1 MMRHIAVLLLLLVIQ
16 ACYPVLAQQRNKP
29 PGIFDREELNRKK
42 LYRSK
47 VLDTLPAYVRAQL
60 ILNTKSG
67 NYNEKV
73 AELRSF
79 INDLYKSNPDK
90 FQPSDTVISIR
101 KCGNC
106 GDFELWDGEILQ
118 IVIDSAGER
127 IQSGAKPGMVA
138 QGVSPNFITSLPKA
152 NKWLQRWGKE
162 TSVTQQPYTGDPV
175 KIAVF
180 DTGLDTS
187 LVKGFTRNM
196 PNECFGGT
204 SNGWNIGA
212 ENGDYWDY
220 SETRHGTVVT
230 RFIIDEIQ
238 KAGPSAPH
246 IQIIPV
252 KVLNAN
258 GQGTLFDFLCGL
270 NYASRAGA
278 TVINASLGFYYYY
291 DSIPGFEEY
300 IDSVLT
306 ENKIILFS
314 AAGNKQFNKIDYGA
328 YSVRAEHIRNIDSNY
343 FYPGGLSIRNQQLVC
358 ITTADKNGTSISSQ
372 QNYSPNRVNISVG
385 ADKGY
390 CFKHPYKRL
399 LFCSKYISGS
409 SFATPIFAGK
419 YLRWKFS
426 AGSSTV
432 AQREPVLSRMSTDG
446 VIESKPQLTPF
457 IKNGNFIK
465 R

>member
-1 MMRHIAVLLLLLVIQ
+1 MRNLALAFLLFAFQAAV
-16 ACYPVLAQQRNKP
+16 PVLAQQQDTRSNT
-29 PGIFDREELNRKK
+29 FDRIELSRKK
-42 LYRSK
+42 LYPNN

-60 ILNTKSG
+60 IVSRTSG
-67 NYNEKV
+67 NYAENV
-73 AELRSF
+73 AELRTF
-79 INDLYKSNPDK
+79 ITELYNRYSVKI
-90 FQPSDTVISIR
+90 QPSDTVISIR
-101 KCGNC
+101 TCGSC

-118 IVIDSAGER
+118 IIIDSAGER
-127 IQSGAKPGMVA
+127 IQSGAKPRIVA
-138 QGVSPNFITSLPKA
+138 QGVSPNFITNLPKA

-187 LVKGFTRNM
+187 LVKGFTQNM
-196 PNECFGGT
+196 PNECFGGS
-204 SNGWNIGA
+204 SNGWNVGA
-212 ENGDYWDY
+212 GNGDYLDN

-230 RFIIDEIQ
+230 RLIIDEIQ
-238 KAGPSAPH
+238 KAGASAPP

-270 NYASRAGA
+270 NYASRTGA
-278 TVINASLGFYYYY
+278 KVINASLGFYYYY

-306 ENKIILFS
+306 ENKIMLFA
-314 AAGNKQFNKIDYGA
+314 AAGNKQFNKIAYGA
-328 YSVRAEHIRNIDSNY
+328 YAVAAEDIRNIDSNY
-343 FYPGGLSIRNQQLVC
+343 FYPGGLSVRNKQLVC

-372 QNYSPNRVNISVG
+372 QNYSSNRVNISVG

-409 SFATPIFAGK
+409 SFATPVFTGK
-419 YLRWKFS
+419 YISWKFS
-426 AGSSTV
+426 TGSSTV
-432 AQREPVLSRMSTDG
+432 TQREPVLTQMVSEG
-446 VIESKPQLTPF
+446 LIESKPQLIPF